1 MPDDENPPANSAERS
16 GKVPEHSGRV
26 PERSSRVTLIV
37 APALQPLMY
46 SRRRGSRVELPD
58 EVSTVGHLIGSV
70 GIPLTEIGD
79 IVVGGRAVEPAWRPL
94 AGSTVEVSAR
104 PRPQP
109 APTHP
114 PRFVLDVHLGT
125 LARRLRLL
133 GVDAA
138 WRNDAT
144 DAELVAQAA
153 DEQRVILTRDHGLL
167 LRRAVH
173 DGAYVRGNDP
183 DDQLHD
189 TLDRFAP
196 PLMPWTRCPACN
208 ALLEAVEK
216 SKIVDRIQPG
226 TKRNYDDFAQCRACA
241 RVYWQGAHRDHLQR
255 IVATAEA
262 LDSSRPTS
270 SPQESRR
277 HTRR

>member
-1 MPDDENPPANSAERS
+1 MPDDVNPPANSVAQS
-16 GKVPEHSGRV
+16 SSV
-26 PERSSRVTLIV
+26 PERSSRVTLVV

-58 EVSTVGHLIGSV
+58 DGVSTVGHLIGSI

-79 IVVGGRAVEPAWRPL
+79 IVVGGRRVEPAWRPL
-94 AGSTVEVSAR
+94 ADSTVEVGAR

-109 APTHP
+109 TPTHP

-144 DAELVAQAA
+144 DDELVAQAA

-167 LRRAVH
+167 LRRAVR
-173 DGAYVRGNDP
+173 DGAYVRGNNP
-183 DDQLHD
+183 DEQLRD
-189 TLDRFAP
+189 ALDRFRP
-196 PLMPWTRCPACN
+196 PLVPWTRCPACN
-208 ALLEAVEK
+208 ALLEAVDK
-216 SKIVDRIQPG
+216 SEILDRIEPG
-226 TKRNYDDFAQCRACA
+226 TKRNYDNFALCRACT

-255 IVATAEA
+255 IVATAE
-262 LDSSRPTS
+262 TS
-270 SPQESRR
+270 LRVAELAGRAGGAPGA
-277 HTRR
+277 T